1 MSNEKL
7 LINNPKSNNFEDM
20 SNKQIESTDW
30 LTRDIPKE
38 QLERKKQEAIMSSD
52 LEYCHTEFSGDH
64 GEIYTDYDA
73 TAKKMFAK
81 GYRKQSEGE
90 WRSEIVKR
98 CDWKGKKQQYYQPN
112 SCSLCH
118 EPVAKRT
125 PFCPN
130 CGAKMKGKSN
140 YDTY

>member
-1 MSNEKL
+1 MSREKL
-7 LINNPKSNNFEDM
+7 LINNPKSNNYEVM
-20 SNKQIESTDW
+20 SNKQVKSTDW
-30 LTRDIPKE
+30 LTRGISKE
-38 QLERKKQEAIMSSD
+38 QLERKKREGIMSAD
-52 LEYCHTEFSGDH
+52 LQECFTEFSTN
-64 GEIYTDYDA
+64 GEIYVDFDV
-73 TAKKMFAK
+73 TAEKMVAK

-130 CGAKMKGKSN
+130 CGAKMKLESN
-140 YDTY
+140 YDTC